1 MAKNMGIETMRTIC
15 LCSLGTVYRRRCFEA
30 SVMALIVV
38 RHTQIAVIHI
48 MSVLKVIPIDNR
60 SPWSLV
66 SGRAQVKLDGASS
79 SSSRAR
85 RLREKIVS
93 REICECIVNGSND
106 GMRVRDFY

>member
-30 SVMALIVV
+30 SVTALIVV
-38 RHTQIAVIHI
+38 RHTHTAVIHI
-48 MSVLKVIPIDNR
+48 MSVLKVIPIDSG

-79 SSSRAR
+79 SSRAR
-85 RLREKIVS
+85 RLREKTVL
-93 REICECIVNGSND
+93 REGCECIVNGSND
-106 GMRVRDFY
+106 VMRA